1 MLVEKQPFALIVTL
15 AITIVLQF
23 FAALVAVRLTKVT
36 KFNLSWILISFGFIF
51 MAVQRLAEFLPF
63 VTDFKPQDF
72 TLFYTWLGAITSLF
86 FAVGVF
92 LIRKIFQHMKEV
104 ERKTRNQE
112 KALLNAVIQAE
123 ERERRRFAREIHDGL
138 GPLLSTIKMSVSS
151 LAELETNP
159 SAIPVIKNTK
169 QAVSEAIK
177 STQDISNNLSPHILS
192 NFGIVKA
199 TRNFINKVNQ
209 SKGLKVNFKSNLGD
223 QRYSAALEVVIYRS
237 ICELVNNS
245 IKHAKAGKVDI
256 EIMAREQQVLVQYSD
271 NGIGFDA
278 TRLFTG
284 DKEVGTGYFN
294 MLSRVKS
301 MKGKLQVT
309 SNKNQGVHVQIT
321 LPSDGK

>member
-72 TLFYTWLGAITSLF
+72 RLFYTWLGAITSLF
-86 FAVGVF
+86 FALGVF
-92 LIRKIFQHMKEV
+92 LIRKIFKHIKEV

-159 SAIPVIKNTK
+159 SALPVIKNTK

-177 STQDISNNLSPHILS
+177 SIQDISNNLSPHILS

-209 SKGLKVNFKSNLGD
+209 SKGLKVGFKSNLGD
-223 QRYSAALEVVIYRS
+223 QRFSAALEVVLYRS

-245 IKHAKAGKVDI
+245 IKHAKASKVDI
-256 EIMAREQQVLVQYSD
+256 EILAKEHHIIVQYND

-278 TRLFTG
+278 NQLFTG

-301 MKGKLQVT
+301 MKGKLQVN

>member
-1 MLVEKQPFALIVTL
+1 
-15 AITIVLQF
+15 
-23 FAALVAVRLTKVT
+23 
-36 KFNLSWILISFGFIF
+36 
-51 MAVQRLAEFLPF
+51 
-63 VTDFKPQDF
+63 
-72 TLFYTWLGAITSLF
+72 
-86 FAVGVF
+86 
-92 LIRKIFQHMKEV
+92 MKEV

-209 SKGLKVNFKSNLGD
+209 SKGLKVNFKSNRSEEHTSEL
-223 QRYSAALEVVIYRS
+223 QSRPHLVCRLLLE
-237 ICELVNNS
+237 
-245 IKHAKAGKVDI
+245 KKK
-256 EIMAREQQVLVQYSD
+256 
-271 NGIGFDA
+271 
-278 TRLFTG
+278 
-284 DKEVGTGYFN
+284 K
-294 MLSRVKS
+294 
-301 MKGKLQVT
+301 
-309 SNKNQGVHVQIT
+309 
-321 LPSDGK
+321 